1 MVQALPDQAIGAGGL
16 DEMTLFDGQGRR
28 GHLSREH
35 FNSAE
40 RTADARQGRGG
51 GLYRGD
57 LGGDL
62 RSFGLL
68 KLLHRLSFEYK
79 RPESLPA
86 RADEARQAAFIATH
100 DQLQSGLAADE
111 AVWTCRGLMRLQEL
125 V

>member
-1 MVQALPDQAIGAGGL
+1 MRD
-16 DEMTLFDGQGRR
+16 R
-28 GHLSREH
+28 GEV
-35 FNSAE
+35 AACIVA
-40 RTADARQGRGG
+40 TWAVIYARSG
-51 GLYRGD
+51 
-57 LGGDL
+57 
-62 RSFGLL
+62 FL

-86 RADEARQAAFIATH
+86 RANEARQAAFIATH